1 MVFKV
6 KTLNGI
12 VRKTVTIDA
21 VPMNKITQLKLT
33 CPWNPGTYSLDM
45 SATDLAGNIQLKR
58 AKLKVKV
65 EP

>member
-1 MVFKV
+1 
-6 KTLNGI
+6 
-12 VRKTVTIDA
+12 
-21 VPMNKITQLKLT
+21 MNKVTELKLT
-33 CPWNPGTYSLDM
+33 CPWSPGTYSLDM